1 MSTMG
6 DIVASLAAIKKDLEL
21 IDLTKEMD
29 VKKIQGMAT
38 KPISEMDKTI
48 AREDFEEEHLDSAIS
63 MFGEA
68 NTKVEAYDGKQDI
81 EEAKKAKDISKMQE
95 INDRMKARKSVKESI
110 QGKYQ
115 ELSSKKAV
123 IEKYKTKF
131 DPKRLV
137 EREEGKL
144 EANNKKID
152 ANKTR
157 MAEIK
162 DFKNKVSGEL
172 GVIKTNSALIK
183 ELEKLEKLAK
193 DIADKEKKFSEAK
206 SKGFEK
212 DLLAG
217 LEEDLNSSKA
227 DLKTKTNEITKKYKG
242 VTLDNSSD
250 ANLIAS
256 ISTAKGNA
264 ENEMNTAQ
272 TGIVK
277 KLSGAEKTFG
287 YTDGFEAIMLDKIK
301 SAKPEDIEKI
311 FDSTRDGFEAENI
324 NLGIENDKIS
334 ENVRDMQRG
343 IQVKADGT
351 RATTVGEP
359 TEAEIQAKI
368 AADPSIRA
376 LAPVLSEKDKT
387 QKVFESIKGGLFKN
401 STNPILHPIASL
413 RARFDKKAREMWQTS
428 YDKDMRKKA
437 IEAIKNAKQE
447 EIDQNT
453 HAAGVV
459 DSKEAAFR
467 KSLFSVVKSADAA
480 TIEEMDKNAD
490 KAPGA
495 TLVDVYNEMEA
506 EK

>member
-6 DIVASLAAIKKDLEL
+6 EIVGILAGIKKDLDA
-21 IDLTKEMD
+21 IDLTKEME

-38 KPISEMDKTI
+38 KPISEMDKAI
-48 AREDFEEEHLDSAIS
+48 AREDFEEEHLDAAIS

-81 EEAKKAKDISKMQE
+81 EEAKKAKDINKMQE
-95 INDRMKARKSVKESI
+95 INDRMNARQSVKKSI
-110 QGKYQ
+110 QDKYQ

-123 IEKYKTKF
+123 LEKYKTKF
-131 DPKRLV
+131 NPKSLV
-137 EREEGKL
+137 EREEAKL
-144 EANNKKID
+144 EANNKKIE

-193 DIADKEKKFSEAK
+193 DIADKENKFNEAK
-206 SKGFEK
+206 NKGFNK

-217 LEEDLNSSKA
+217 LEEDLNNSKA
-227 DLKTKTNEITKKYKG
+227 DLKTKTNEIAKKYKG
-242 VTLDNSSD
+242 VTLDHN
-250 ANLIAS
+250 NLLTTIGAAKVNATTEM
-256 ISTAKGNA
+256 IS
-264 ENEMNTAQ
+264 AQ
-272 TGIVK
+272 AGIEH
-277 KLSGAEKTFG
+277 KLNGSEKAFG
-287 YTDGFEAIMLDKIK
+287 YTDGFETIMLNKIRG
-301 SAKPEDIEKI
+301 AKPEEIEKI

-334 ENVRDMQRG
+334 ENVDNMQRG
-343 IQVKADGT
+343 IKVKAAGT
-351 RATTVGEP
+351 RGTTNLEP

-368 AADPSIRA
+368 AEDSSIRA

-387 QKVFESIKGGLFKN
+387 QKVFEHIKGGLFKN
-401 STNPILHPIASL
+401 SANPILHPIASL
-413 RARFDKKAREMWQTS
+413 RARFDKSARKNWEDSYNRKMRSEAYKAV
-428 YDKDMRKKA
+428 KA
-437 IEAIKNAKQE
+437 AKEAAANE
-447 EIDQNT
+447 EK
-453 HAAGVV
+453 HAADVV

-467 KSLFSVVKSADAA
+467 KALFSVAKKADAA
-480 TIEEMDKNAD
+480 AIEQMDENAD

-495 TLVDVYNEMEA
+495 VLVDVYNEMEE